1 MTVAANSTR
10 PAEIQGLVDSATT
23 THLFGWAWNAAA
35 ALERVTIEL
44 RLGDEVVAT
53 TLADQDR
60 ADLAPAGIGDGRH
73 AFALPLQPEWRQR
86 PAELAVVARAADG
99 VEAPLAI
106 RIRRA
111 EADSNAVLQ
120 KLVETVGRTH
130 RELRQ
135 DLEQLARRLPPEE
148 ARLGEQLNALREG
161 QAALDA
167 KLETLTLW
175 LVRLDERLVALPV
188 AAAPQRAV
196 RRLDVWQ
203 RALGGVLGIVLLGAC
218 IVTVALLGTS
228 G

>member
-1 MTVAANSTR
+1 MTAHTPR
-10 PAEIQGLVDSATT
+10 PAEIQGLVDSATA
-23 THLFGWAWNAAA
+23 THLLGWAWNAAA
-35 ALERVTIEL
+35 AAERVTIEL
-44 RLGDEVVAT
+44 RLADEVVAT
-53 TLADQDR
+53 TRADQDR

-73 AFALPLQPEWRQR
+73 AFSLPLQPEWRQR
-86 PAELAVVARAADG
+86 PADLAVVARTADG
-99 VEAPLAI
+99 AEAALAI

-111 EADSNAVLQ
+111 EADQNAVLQ

-148 ARLGEQLNALREG
+148 ARLGEQLNALAEG

-167 KLETLTLW
+167 KLETLALW
-175 LVRLDERLVALPV
+175 LTRLDARLAALPV
-188 AAAPQRAV
+188 AAAPPPPARG
-196 RRLDVWQ
+196 LDAWQ

-218 IVTVALLGTS
+218 IVTAALLGTA